1 MRAFGSVKPNSP
13 ILLYFQ
19 SPIVCT
25 CLVVSKVRC
34 GVGLKIVG
42 IRYNGRIVV
51 GSLLRACKVAEPLA

>member
-1 MRAFGSVKPNSP
+1 MYLPGR
-13 ILLYFQ
+13 IE
-19 SPIVCT
+19 
-25 CLVVSKVRC
+25 VRC